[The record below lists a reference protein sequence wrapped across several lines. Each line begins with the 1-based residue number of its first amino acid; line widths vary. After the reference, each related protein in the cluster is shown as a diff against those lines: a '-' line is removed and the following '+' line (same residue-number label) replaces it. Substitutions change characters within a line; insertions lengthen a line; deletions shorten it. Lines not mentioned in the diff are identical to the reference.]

1 MSLHTHE
8 VPVVVFHIPPVF
20 EFGEGKESSVTVY
33 VETVFCTKIV
43 FGTRLQNEFSH
54 QTHSI
59 DANPNILL
67 SPFLTPC
74 LKCVCTIDQA
84 VKLIGYWSYSAFSFF
99 NQVTLKIFI

>member
-33 VETVFCTKIV
+33 VETVFCT
-43 FGTRLQNEFSH
+43 RLQKEFSH

-59 DANPNILL
+59 NANPNILL
-67 SPFLTPC
+67 SPFLTPY